1 MRLLLLSGTG
11 GAGTSTI
18 ARATALQAVA
28 DGARVQ
34 LIDLGDLREAS
45 AARSAAAQWL
55 GALAS
60 DILVRR
66 EAEQVLPEE
75 LAMLPGVDEFL
86 ALAAIAE
93 AVTLSEIDLVIVDAG
108 PFAQLSR
115 LLMTADTCEVLAEAV
130 MTPTMA
136 AARADLDTPL
146 HDLRGELG
154 RIRECLEST
163 DTSLRLV
170 CLPEERSLVAV
181 DSALLVASMYGV
193 GVDLV
198 YVNQV
203 PREKD
208 SWPKGWAASRRRV
221 TSRILDHLA
230 GVPTRVLPLRE
241 QSGDEVITRLRVVK
255 KNRPAWSNHADRD
268 TESVTP
274 TDAGF
279 SWSLPMRVPATG
291 AIRLG
296 RSGDRVII
304 DIDGLTRVRTLPSV
318 LRRCDIA
325 HAVATPRGLRIDLVP
340 DPNVWR
346 SNG

>member
-11 GAGTSTI
+11 GAGTSTV

-34 LIDLGDLREAS
+34 LIDLGDVREAS
-45 AARSAAAQWL
+45 AARSAASQWL

-60 DILVRR
+60 DILVLR

-93 AVTLSEIDLVIVDAG
+93 AVTLPEIDLVIVDAG

-115 LLMTADTCEVLAEAV
+115 LLMTADTCDVLAAAV

-146 HDLRGELG
+146 HDLRGELA
-154 RIRECLEST
+154 RIRECLESAET
-163 DTSLRLV
+163 AVRLV

-181 DSALLVASMYGV
+181 DSALLMASLYGV

-208 SWPKGWAASRRRV
+208 SWPKGWGASRRRAA
-221 TSRILDHLA
+221 SRIVDHL
-230 GVPTRVLPLRE
+230 GDVPTRVLPLRE

-255 KNRPAWSNHADRD
+255 KGRPAWSDHVDRGA
-268 TESVTP
+268 EAVTP

-279 SWSLPMRVPATG
+279 AWTIPMRMPATG
-291 AIRLG
+291 TIRIG
-296 RSGDRVII
+296 RSEDRVII

-318 LRRCDIA
+318 PRRCDIT
-325 HAVATPRGLRIDLVP
+325 HAVATPNGLRIDLVP
-340 DPNVWR
+340 DPSVWR